1 MNDRN
6 LLPAC
11 LLWLAGMFAAGDAR
25 AQLRIEITSGVA
37 DPIPIAIVPFARS
50 VPGDAGL
57 DIAAIVQR
65 DLEGSG
71 RFRAM
76 ARGDMIETP
85 SRAADVVVA
94 DWRTGRNDY
103 VVVGRVAP
111 GASGAAQ
118 IEVEVVNLANGRRI
132 AGQRLVAAP
141 GSLREAAH
149 QVSDL
154 VYEKILGVPGAFA
167 TRIAYVAVDGRP
179 PRQTYK
185 LIVADA
191 DGEGARTVAE
201 SPLPLMSPAWS
212 PDGEWLAYVSF
223 ESHAS
228 AIWLQRVRTGDRRR
242 LLARAGI
249 NGSPAFEP
257 LKGERLAV
265 TLSTA
270 SGNLDIYLVDV
281 ADGALTRVTSDPAID
296 TEAVFSPDGR
306 TLYFTSDRAGSPQVY
321 RADAAA
327 NAPAKRV
334 TFAGSYNARPRL
346 SPDGRQL
353 AMVTLA
359 GGSYRVAVQD
369 LGTGVV
375 RQLSKGP
382 LDESPSFAPNGA
394 MLIYAG
400 RDRGQGVLATVSVD
414 GLTTQRLKADQ
425 GEVREPVW
433 GPRRPR
439 IAAEV
444 ETR

>member
-1 MNDRN
+1 MNDRK
-6 LLPAC
+6 LLAPAAW
-11 LLWLAGMFAAGDAR
+11 LLASLAIAGAAW
-25 AQLRIEITSGVA
+25 AQLRIEITSGVT

-50 VPGDAGL
+50 VPGDGGL
-57 DIAAIVQR
+57 DVAGIVQR
-65 DLEGSG
+65 DLEGTG

-76 ARGDMIETP
+76 ARADMIETP
-85 SRAADVVVA
+85 SRAGDVVLA
-94 DWRTGRNDY
+94 DWRTARNDY
-103 VVVGRVAP
+103 LVVGRVLP
-111 GASGAAQ
+111 GEAGAVQ
-118 IEVEVVNLANGRRI
+118 IEVELVNLVNGKRL
-132 AGQRLVAAP
+132 AGQRFVAGPA
-141 GSLREAAH
+141 SLREAAH
-149 QVSDL
+149 KVSDL

-167 TRIAYVAVDGRP
+167 TRIAYVAVDGQP
-179 PRQTYK
+179 PRQTYR

-191 DGEGARTVAE
+191 DGEGARTVSE

-223 ESHAS
+223 ESRSS
-228 AIWLQRVRTGDRRR
+228 AIWLQRLRTGERRR
-242 LLARAGI
+242 LLARPGI
-249 NGSPAFEP
+249 NGSPTFDP
-257 LKGERLAV
+257 VRGDRLAV

-270 SGNLDIYLVDV
+270 SGNLDIYLVAL

-306 TLYFTSDRAGSPQVY
+306 SLYFTSDRAGSPQIY

-327 NAPAKRV
+327 NASATRV
-334 TFAGSYNARPRL
+334 TFTGSYNARPRL
-346 SPDGRQL
+346 SPDGKQL

-369 LGTGVV
+369 LATGVA
-375 RQLSKGP
+375 RQLTKGP

-400 RDRGQGVLATVSVD
+400 RDRGQGVLATVAVD

-433 GPRRPR
+433 GPRRP
-439 IAAEV
+439 
-444 ETR
+444 

>member
-1 MNDRN
+1 MNDRK
-6 LLPAC
+6 LLAPAAW
-11 LLWLAGMFAAGDAR
+11 LLASLAIAGAAW
-25 AQLRIEITSGVA
+25 AQLRIEITSGVS

-50 VPGDAGL
+50 VPGDGGL
-57 DIAAIVQR
+57 DVAGIVQR
-65 DLEGSG
+65 DLEGTG

-76 ARGDMIETP
+76 ARADMIEKP
-85 SRAADVVVA
+85 SRAGDVVLT
-94 DWRTGRNDY
+94 DWRTARNDY
-103 VVVGRVAP
+103 LVVGRVLP
-111 GASGAAQ
+111 GEAGAVQ
-118 IEVEVVNLANGRRI
+118 IEVELVNLVNGQRL
-132 AGQRLVAAP
+132 AGQRFVAGPA
-141 GSLREAAH
+141 SLREAAH
-149 QVSDL
+149 KVSDL

-167 TRIAYVAVDGRP
+167 TRIAYVAVDGQP
-179 PRQTYK
+179 PRQTYR

-191 DGEGARTVAE
+191 DGEGARTVSE

-223 ESHAS
+223 ESRSS
-228 AIWLQRVRTGDRRR
+228 AIWLQRLRTGERRR
-242 LLARAGI
+242 LLARPGI
-249 NGSPAFEP
+249 NGSPTFDP
-257 LKGERLAV
+257 VRGDRLAV

-270 SGNLDIYLVDV
+270 SGNLDIYLVAL

-306 TLYFTSDRAGSPQVY
+306 SLYFTSDRAGSPQIY

-327 NAPAKRV
+327 NASATRV
-334 TFAGSYNARPRL
+334 TFTGSYNARPRL
-346 SPDGRQL
+346 SPDGKQL

-369 LGTGVV
+369 LATGVA
-375 RQLSKGP
+375 RQLTKGP

-400 RDRGQGVLATVSVD
+400 RDRGQGVLATVAVD

-433 GPRRPR
+433 GPRRP
-439 IAAEV
+439 
-444 ETR
+444 

>member
-1 MNDRN
+1 MLVCLACA
-6 LLPAC
+6 LL
-11 LLWLAGMFAAGDAR
+11 GAARAQ
-25 AQLRIEITSGVA
+25 AQLRIEITSGVT

-50 VPGDAGL
+50 VPGDGGL
-57 DIAAIVQR
+57 DVAAIVQR

-71 RFRAM
+71 RFRGM

-103 VVVGRVAP
+103 IVVGRILPAEA
-111 GASGAAQ
+111 GAVQ
-118 IEVEVVNLANGRRI
+118 IEVELVNLVNGQRI
-132 AGQRLVAAP
+132 AGQRLVATP

-149 QVSDL
+149 RVSDL
-154 VYEKILGVPGAFA
+154 VYEKVLGIPGAFA
-167 TRIAYVAVDGRP
+167 TRIAYVAVDGQP

-212 PDGEWLAYVSF
+212 TDGEWLAYVSF
-223 ESHAS
+223 ESRAS
-228 AIWLQRVRTGDRRR
+228 AIWLQQIRTGERRR
-242 LLARAGI
+242 LIARAGI
-249 NGSPAFEP
+249 NGSPAFSP
-257 LKGERLAV
+257 DDKRLAV
-265 TLSTA
+265 TLSTS
-270 SGNLDIYLVDV
+270 SGNLDVYLITL

-296 TEAVFSPDGR
+296 TEAVFTPDGR
-306 TLYFTSDRAGSPQVY
+306 SLYFTSDRAGSPQIY
-321 RADAAA
+321 RADAVENAA
-327 NAPAKRV
+327 AKRV
-334 TFAGSYNARPRL
+334 TFTGSYNARARL
-346 SPDGRQL
+346 SPDGKQL
-353 AMVTLA
+353 AMVALAA
-359 GGSYRVAVQD
+359 GGYRVVVQD
-369 LGTGVV
+369 LASGVV

-400 RDRGQGVLATVSVD
+400 RERGQGVLATVAID

-433 GPRRPR
+433 GPQRPNMQQR
-439 IAAEV
+439 
-444 ETR
+444 

>member
-1 MNDRN
+1 MTSK
-6 LLPAC
+6 C
-11 LLWLAGMFAAGDAR
+11 LLAGVVLAGCGLLAAGGAR
-25 AQLRIEITSGVA
+25 AQLRIEITSGVT
-37 DPIPIAIVPFARS
+37 DPIPIAIVPFART

-57 DIAAIVQR
+57 DVAAIVQR

-94 DWRTGRNDY
+94 DWRMGRNDY
-103 VVVGRVAP
+103 IVVGRVLP
-111 GASGAAQ
+111 GGAGALQ
-118 IEVEVVNLANGRRI
+118 IEVELVNLVNGQRI

-141 GSLREAAH
+141 GSLRDAAH

-179 PRQTYK
+179 PRQTYR

-228 AIWLQRVRTGDRRR
+228 AIWLQRVRTGERRR

-249 NGSPAFEP
+249 NGSPAFDP
-257 LKGERLAV
+257 VGGDRLAV

-270 SGNLDIYLVDV
+270 GGNLDIYLVSV
-281 ADGALTRVTSDPAID
+281 ADGSLTRVTSDPAID

-306 TLYFTSDRAGSPQVY
+306 MLYFTSDRAGSPQVY
-321 RADAAA
+321 RAEAAADAAA
-327 NAPAKRV
+327 RRV
-334 TFAGSYNARPRL
+334 TFTGSYNARPRL

-359 GGSYRVAVQD
+359 GGGYRVAVQD
-369 LGTGVV
+369 LATGVV

-400 RDRGQGVLATVSVD
+400 RDRGQGVLATVAVD

-433 GPRRPR
+433 GPRRP
-439 IAAEV
+439 
-444 ETR
+444 

>member
-1 MNDRN
+1 MTSK
-6 LLPAC
+6 C
-11 LLWLAGMFAAGDAR
+11 FLAGVVLTGCGLLAAGGAR
-25 AQLRIEITSGVA
+25 AQLRIEITSGVT
-37 DPIPIAIVPFARS
+37 DPIPIAIVPFART

-57 DIAAIVQR
+57 DVAAIVQR

-103 VVVGRVAP
+103 IVVGRVLP
-111 GASGAAQ
+111 GGAGALQ
-118 IEVEVVNLANGRRI
+118 IEVELLNLVNGQRI

-141 GSLREAAH
+141 GSLRDAAH

-179 PRQTYK
+179 PRQTYR

-228 AIWLQRVRTGDRRR
+228 AIWLQRVRTGERRR

-249 NGSPAFEP
+249 NGSPAFDP
-257 LKGERLAV
+257 VGGDRLAV

-270 SGNLDIYLVDV
+270 GGNLDIYLVSV
-281 ADGALTRVTSDPAID
+281 ADGSLTRVTSDPAID
-296 TEAVFSPDGR
+296 TEAVFSADGR
-306 TLYFTSDRAGSPQVY
+306 TLYFTSDRAGNPQVY
-321 RADAAA
+321 RAEAAADAAA
-327 NAPAKRV
+327 RRV
-334 TFAGSYNARPRL
+334 TFTGSYNARPRL

-353 AMVTLA
+353 AMVTRA
-359 GGSYRVAVQD
+359 GGGYRVAVQD
-369 LGTGVV
+369 LATGVV

-400 RDRGQGVLATVSVD
+400 RDRGQGVLATVAVD

-433 GPRRPR
+433 GPRRP
-439 IAAEV
+439 
-444 ETR
+444 

>member
-1 MNDRN
+1 MNDRK
-6 LLPAC
+6 LLAPAA
-11 LLWLAGMFAAGDAR
+11 WMLASLAIAGAAW
-25 AQLRIEITSGVA
+25 AQLRIEITSGVT

-50 VPGDAGL
+50 VPGDGGL
-57 DIAAIVQR
+57 DVAGIVQR
-65 DLEGSG
+65 DLEGTG

-76 ARGDMIETP
+76 ARADMIEKP
-85 SRAADVVVA
+85 SRAGDVVLT
-94 DWRTGRNDY
+94 DWRTARNDY
-103 VVVGRVAP
+103 LVVGRVLP
-111 GASGAAQ
+111 GEAGAVQ
-118 IEVEVVNLANGRRI
+118 IEVELVNLVNGKRL
-132 AGQRLVAAP
+132 AGQRFVAGPA
-141 GSLREAAH
+141 SLREAAH
-149 QVSDL
+149 KVSDL

-167 TRIAYVAVDGRP
+167 TRIAYVAVDGQP
-179 PRQTYK
+179 PRQTYR

-191 DGEGARTVAE
+191 DGEGARTVSE

-223 ESHAS
+223 ESRSS
-228 AIWLQRVRTGDRRR
+228 AIWLQRLRTGERRR
-242 LLARAGI
+242 LLARPGI
-249 NGSPAFEP
+249 NGSPTFDP
-257 LKGERLAV
+257 VRGDRLAV

-270 SGNLDIYLVDV
+270 SGNLDIYLVAL

-306 TLYFTSDRAGSPQVY
+306 SLYFTSDRAGSPQIY
-321 RADAAA
+321 RADATAS
-327 NAPAKRV
+327 APAKRV

-346 SPDGRQL
+346 SPDGKQL

-369 LGTGVV
+369 LATGVA
-375 RQLSKGP
+375 RQLTKGP

-400 RDRGQGVLATVSVD
+400 RDRGQGVLATVAVD

-433 GPRRPR
+433 GPRRP
-439 IAAEV
+439 
-444 ETR
+444 

>member
-1 MNDRN
+1 MTDKRI
-6 LLPAC
+6 LAC
-11 LLWLAGMFAAGDAR
+11 LLMLAGVTAGGNAR

-37 DPIPIAIVPFARS
+37 DPIPVAIVPFARS
-50 VPGDAGL
+50 VPGDGGL
-57 DIAAIVQR
+57 DVAAVVQR

-76 ARGDMIETP
+76 ARNDMIEQP

-94 DWRTGRNDY
+94 DWRTARNDY
-103 VVVGRVAP
+103 IVVGRVLP
-111 GASGAAQ
+111 GEAGAVQ
-118 IEVEVVNLANGRRI
+118 IEVELVNLASGKRL
-132 AGQRLVAAP
+132 AGQRFVASP
-141 GSLREAAH
+141 GRLREAAH

-179 PRQTYK
+179 PRQSYK

-191 DGEGARTVAE
+191 DGEQARTVAE
-201 SPLPLMSPAWS
+201 STLPLMSPAWS

-223 ESHAS
+223 ESRSS
-228 AIWLQRVRTGDRRR
+228 AIWLQKVRTGERRR
-242 LLARAGI
+242 LLARPGI
-249 NGSPAFEP
+249 NGSPAWEP
-257 LKGERLAV
+257 VRGERLAV

-281 ADGALTRVTSDPAID
+281 ADGNLTRVTSDPAID
-296 TEAVFSPDGR
+296 TEAAFSADGR

-321 RADAAA
+321 RAEAAA
-327 NAPAKRV
+327 NAAAKRV
-334 TFAGSYNARPRL
+334 TFTGSYNARPRL
-346 SPDGRQL
+346 SPDGKQL

-359 GGSYRVAVQD
+359 GGGYRVAVQD
-369 LGTGVV
+369 LATGVV
-375 RQLSKGP
+375 RPLSKGP

-400 RDRGQGVLATVSVD
+400 RERGQGVLATVAID
-414 GLTTQRLKADQ
+414 GLTTQRLKAEQ

-433 GPRRPR
+433 GPRRP
-439 IAAEV
+439 
-444 ETR
+444 

>member
-1 MNDRN
+1 MNDRK
-6 LLPAC
+6 LLAPAAW
-11 LLWLAGMFAAGDAR
+11 LLASLAIAGAAW
-25 AQLRIEITSGVA
+25 AQLRIEITSGVS

-50 VPGDAGL
+50 VPGDGGL
-57 DIAAIVQR
+57 DVAGIVQR
-65 DLEGSG
+65 DLEGTG

-76 ARGDMIETP
+76 ARADMIETP
-85 SRAADVVVA
+85 SRAGDAVLA
-94 DWRTGRNDY
+94 DWRTARNDY
-103 VVVGRVAP
+103 LVVGRVLP
-111 GASGAAQ
+111 GEAGAVQ
-118 IEVEVVNLANGRRI
+118 IEVELVNLVNGQRL
-132 AGQRLVAAP
+132 AGQRFVAGPA
-141 GSLREAAH
+141 SLREAAH
-149 QVSDL
+149 KVSDL

-167 TRIAYVAVDGRP
+167 TRIAYVAVDGQP
-179 PRQTYK
+179 PRQTYR

-191 DGEGARTVAE
+191 DGEGARTVSE

-223 ESHAS
+223 ESRSS
-228 AIWLQRVRTGDRRR
+228 AIWLQRLRTGERRR
-242 LLARAGI
+242 LLARPGI
-249 NGSPAFEP
+249 NGSPTFDP
-257 LKGERLAV
+257 VRGDRLAV

-270 SGNLDIYLVDV
+270 SGNLDIYLVAL

-306 TLYFTSDRAGSPQVY
+306 SLYFTSDRAGSPQIY

-327 NAPAKRV
+327 NASATRV
-334 TFAGSYNARPRL
+334 TFTGSYNARPRL
-346 SPDGRQL
+346 SPDGKQL

-369 LGTGVV
+369 LATGVA
-375 RQLSKGP
+375 RQLTKGP

-400 RDRGQGVLATVSVD
+400 RNRGQGVLATVAVD

-433 GPRRPR
+433 GPRRP
-439 IAAEV
+439 
-444 ETR
+444 